1 MREEGGVELRAR
13 DGLVGRNWIGRHRI
27 IQGGGGLPEV
37 FPHRTQL
44 VLVYEGRDY
53 HDTVVEYKVGDSNNR
68 KKWEVSLDHGRSD
81 ALVELGKERIDIGEQ
96 IDILLLQW
104 EVVPIIDTE

>member
-1 MREEGGVELRAR
+1 MLTNREHAARKGGVELRAR

-53 HDTVVEYKVGDSNNR
+53 HDTVVEYKVGDSTIERNG
-68 KKWEVSLDHGRSD
+68 KCHLITEGASL
-81 ALVELGKERIDIGEQ
+81 
-96 IDILLLQW
+96 
-104 EVVPIIDTE
+104 